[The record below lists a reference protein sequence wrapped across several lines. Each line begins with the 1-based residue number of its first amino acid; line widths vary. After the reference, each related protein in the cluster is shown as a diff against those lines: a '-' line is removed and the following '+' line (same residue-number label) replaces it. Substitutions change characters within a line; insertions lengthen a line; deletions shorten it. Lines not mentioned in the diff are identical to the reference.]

1 MTLAEKNIDKQ
12 IFKLAIPAIAEMLLH
27 TLVWTVDTAMVGR
40 LTPVDMSGVNLGA
53 SIMFTIA
60 HIVGAIGVGATALIA
75 RNIGAKDTER
85 AEYIAGLSLSLG
97 TILAFIMGFLGIIL
111 TKTIFTAIVKDPAV
125 IDIGTQYTRIVFT
138 GLFFLIPQ
146 MITTSVL
153 RAAGNT
159 VVPMV
164 AALVA
169 NTFNI
174 VGDYVLIFGKFGFP
188 ALGAKGAAIATA
200 GAQAVGFIICLIY
213 LIKGTQGVKIRRKNL
228 FRFHKES
235 LRSLVRL
242 SIPAGMSEFMNE
254 GSRLVS
260 SFWIARLGT
269 VAFAANSLAVAAES
283 ISFMPGFGFA
293 VAATTLV
300 GQNLGA
306 GEYDMAKIAAKRC
319 VIYSSALMG
328 IVGLAFYIFP
338 FYIMRVF
345 SSDIGTV
352 DLASI
357 CIRIAAFEQ
366 IPIAVGMALSG
377 VLKGAGDTKGPY
389 RISLITN
396 FLVRLPLIFAIVFLI
411 EGHIA
416 YVWVATTLQYVVE
429 ATLMIYRYRAGQWLL
444 LEIK

>member
-1 MTLAEKNIDKQ
+1 VTADKTTSPPKIANNVGFSPEKKNTQ
-12 IFKLAIPAIAEMLLH
+12 IGFSIGSTTVISIASIAE
-27 TLVWTVDTAMVGR
+27 
-40 LTPVDMSGVNLGA
+40 
-53 SIMFTIA
+53 ICFI
-60 HIVGAIGVGATALIA
+60 
-75 RNIGAKDTER
+75 ER

-97 TILAFIMGFLGIIL
+97 TILALIIGFLGIIL
-111 TKTIFTAIVKDPAV
+111 TKTIFIAIVKDPAV
-125 IDIGTQYTRIVFT
+125 IEIGTQYTRIVFT

-235 LRSLVRL
+235 LKSLIDL

-306 GEYDMAKIAAKRC
+306 GEYDMAKIAAKKC

-328 IVGLAFYIFP
+328 IVGLVFYIFP

-411 EGHIA
+411 DGHIA

-429 ATLMIYRYRAGQWLL
+429 ATLMIYRYRAGHWVILD
-444 LEIK
+444 IK